1 MAIGPR
7 LEFRQARSLVMTPQ
21 LQQAIKLL
29 QLTSMDLTAY
39 VEQEL
44 ERNPL
49 LDRERPDNLGDTG
62 AAAADDTA
70 NRDAPGS
77 EVDSADAGSD
87 VSSPDSADAL
97 VNDLAV
103 AERAADTDADYENV
117 WDGDRSVDSG
127 GLGGTSP
134 WGKGGGG
141 FDEDGASW
149 EESIA
154 DQPTLRVHLET
165 QLNLECKDPADQMIG
180 LRLIDLIDQDGYMRA
195 DMAELSE
202 ELGADLTQVEAL
214 LSQIQTLE
222 PVGIGARNLAECFAL
237 QLKDRD
243 RYDPAMQGLVENL
256 QLLADKDFKT
266 LRAICGVDGDDL
278 VDMISELKLL
288 DPKPGSSF
296 EAPPV
301 EVVAPDVLM
310 RRGPDGDWIVE
321 LNPETMP
328 RVLVD
333 TGFCESL
340 RAKVREKTD
349 REFLTEN
356 LSSANW
362 LVKALQQRAH
372 TILKAS
378 AEIVRRQDAFFQH
391 GVIALRPMTLKDV
404 AEVIEMHESTISRV
418 VNGKYVATPRGVVEL
433 KSFFTAAIAGVGGGE
448 TSSAEAVRLK
458 IKRLIDEEASNA
470 VLSDDQI
477 VALLKIDG
485 IEIARRTVAKYRE
498 ALYIPSSVQRRR
510 QKLAL
515 AS

>member
-7 LEFRQARSLVMTPQ
+7 LEFRQAQSLVMTPQ

-29 QLTSMDLTAY
+29 QFTSMDLSAY

-49 LDRERPDNLGDTG
+49 LERERPDNLHDNGPT
-62 AAAADDTA
+62 AADDTT
-70 NRDAPGS
+70 NRDAPGC
-77 EVDSADAGSD
+77 EIDSADAGSD
-87 VSSPDSADAL
+87 VYAPDSADAL

-117 WDGDRSVDSG
+117 WDGDRSVESR

-134 WGKGGGG
+134 WGKGDVS
-141 FDEDGASW
+141 FDEDGATW
-149 EESIA
+149 EELTA

-165 QLNLECKDPADQMIG
+165 QFNLECKDPADQMIG

-195 DMAELSE
+195 DMVELSE
-202 ELGADLTQVEAL
+202 ELGADLAHIEVL
-214 LSQIQTLE
+214 LSQIQKLE

-243 RYDPAMQGLVENL
+243 RFDPAMQGLVDNL
-256 QLLADKDFKT
+256 PLLADKDFKA
-266 LRAICGVDGDDL
+266 LRLICGVDADDL
-278 VDMISELKLL
+278 VDMITELKLL

-301 EVVAPDVLM
+301 RVVAPDVFM

-321 LNPETMP
+321 LNPESMP
-328 RVLVD
+328 KVLVD
-333 TGFCESL
+333 NGFSETL
-340 RAKVREKTD
+340 RAKAREKTD
-349 REFLTEN
+349 REFLKEN
-356 LSSANW
+356 LASANW
-362 LVKALQQRAH
+362 LVKALQQRAI
-372 TILKAS
+372 TILKTS
-378 AEIVRRQDAFFQH
+378 AEIVRRQDGFFQH
-391 GVIALRPMTLKDV
+391 GVIGLRPMTLKDV
-404 AEVIEMHESTISRV
+404 AEEIDMHESTISRV
-418 VNGKYVATPRGVVEL
+418 VNGKYIATPRGVVEL
-433 KSFFTAAIAGVGGGE
+433 KSFFTVAIPGLGGGE
-448 TSSAEAVRLK
+448 ASSAEAVRFK

-477 VALLKIDG
+477 VALLRIDG

-498 ALYIPSSVQRRR
+498 ALYIPSSIQRRR

>member
-7 LEFRQARSLVMTPQ
+7 LEFRQAQSLVMTPQ

-29 QLTSMDLTAY
+29 QMTSVDLSAY

-49 LDRERPDNLGDTG
+49 LDRERPDNPGDTG
-62 AAAADDTA
+62 TTSADDTSG
-70 NRDAPGS
+70 RDEPGT
-77 EVDSADAGSD
+77 ELDSAEAGSD
-87 VSSPDSADAL
+87 VSMPDSADAL
-97 VNDLAV
+97 VNDMAV

-117 WDGDRSVDSG
+117 WDGDRSVDG
-127 GLGGTSP
+127 GGAGGTSL

-149 EESIA
+149 EESTV
-154 DQPTLRVHLET
+154 DKPTLRVHLET
-165 QLNLECKDPADQMIG
+165 QLNLECNNPAERMIG

-195 DMAELSE
+195 DMDELASE
-202 ELGADLTQVEAL
+202 VGTDVQLIEAML
-214 LSQIQTLE
+214 NHIQKLE

-237 QLKDRD
+237 QLKDRN
-243 RYDPAMQGLVENL
+243 RFDPAMQGLVENL
-256 QLLADKDFKT
+256 QLLADRDFKS
-266 LRAICGVDGDDL
+266 LRTICGIDGEDL
-278 VDMISELKLL
+278 VDMINELKLL

-333 TGFCESL
+333 MGFCVSL

-356 LSSANW
+356 LASANW

-372 TILKAS
+372 TILKTS

-418 VNGKYVATPRGVVEL
+418 VNGKYIATPRGVVEL

-458 IKRLIDEEASNA
+458 IKRLIEEEAANA

-477 VALLKIDG
+477 VAFLKADG
-485 IEIARRTVAKYRE
+485 VEIARRTVAKYRE
-498 ALYIPSSVQRRR
+498 ALYIPSPVQRRR